1 MAEITQLSGKRV
13 GAYAACVGGADS
25 QEMDTVNG
33 FFENMTYLVDYF
45 AAQVRKNAHLK
56 GGFDAVG
63 LSQGNL
69 IIRGYVEMY
78 NDPPV
83 RRFISI
89 HGPLA
94 GTGSLPQCDPD
105 SFAAPLC
112 RKATELV
119 GEAAYLPAVQRHI
132 AQSNY
137 LKDPEMLVKY
147 KRYNAFLPILNN
159 EVTHARASE
168 FKARFASL
176 DRLVL
181 VKAEGDTMIFP
192 KDSEWFGFFKDG
204 SFDTVLAMNETS
216 AYREDAF
223 GLKTL
228 DRQGKIKF
236 ATTKGNHLRFSLEE
250 LYALL
255 DAHLKDPQE
264 PALALLGGQDM
275 DALRQELVLV

>member
-1 MAEITQLSGKRV
+1 MSEIVQLSGQRV

-45 AAQVRKNAHLK
+45 AAQVRKDARLA

-112 RKATELV
+112 RKATDLV

-137 LKDPEMLVKY
+137 LKDPTMLLKY
-147 KRYNAFLPILNN
+147 KRYNAFLPVINN
-159 EVTHARASE
+159 EVPHARSRE

-192 KDSEWFGFFKDG
+192 QASEWFGFFKDG
-204 SFDTVLAMNETS
+204 SFDTVLAMNETE
-216 AYREDAF
+216 AYLEDSF

-228 DRQGKIKF
+228 DSQGKIRF
-236 ATTKGNHLRFSLEE
+236 ATTKGNHLRFSLQE

-255 DAHLKDPQE
+255 DKHLKDDEAQA
-264 PALALLGGQDM
+264 PALRGAQG
-275 DALRQELVLV
+275 DALRQELVLA